1 MGFSVSV
8 VTVCYNEIDT
18 ISRCVE
24 SVVGQK
30 NANIQ
35 YVVIDG
41 CSTDG
46 TSDILKKYGE
56 NIDKLVIE
64 ADEGIYSAMNKALKY
79 CEGDIVYF
87 LNADDYF
94 YSDIVVEKAVKRFSD
109 CPSLKILS
117 GRVEFFNI
125 PWRDGKPYARS
136 DFSYSNKL
144 ELYRNPVPQQCI
156 FVKRS
161 LFEIHDGFN
170 ERYKMCA
177 DYDWLIRM
185 LTHKVEVQQVDDYFC
200 YFDYTGISYTQNK
213 QRKREKNRIILFNS
227 SFYELLV
234 YGFSGVAGNIR
245 KKLSGR

>member
-1 MGFSVSV
+1 MGFGVSV
-8 VTVCYNEIDT
+8 VTVCYNEIET

-46 TSDILKKYGE
+46 TSDTLKKYGE

-79 CEGDIVYF
+79 CTGDIVYF

-94 YSDIVVEKAVKRFSD
+94 YSDNVVEKVVKIFSD

-117 GRVEFFNI
+117 GRVEFFNTPCI
-125 PWRDGKPYARS
+125 GGKPYARS

-144 ELYRNPVPQQCI
+144 ELYRRPVPQQCV
-156 FVKRS
+156 FVKRC
-161 LFEIHDGFN
+161 LFETHGGFD
-170 ERYKMCA
+170 ERYEMCA

-185 LTHKVEVQQVDDYFC
+185 LTHEVEIQHVDDYFC
-200 YFDYTGISYTQNK
+200 YFDYTGISYAQNK
-213 QRKREKNRIILFNS
+213 QRKREKNRIILSNS

-234 YGFSGVAGNIR
+234 YGVSGMAGIIR
-245 KKLSGR
+245 EKLSGR

>member
-1 MGFSVSV
+1 MGFSASV

-30 NANIQ
+30 NADIQ
-35 YVVIDG
+35 YVVIDA

-94 YSDIVVEKAVKRFSD
+94 YSDNVVEKSVKIFSE
-109 CPSLKILS
+109 CPSLEILS
-117 GRVEFFNI
+117 GRVEFFNT
-125 PWRDGKPYARS
+125 PLSDGKPYARS

-144 ELYRNPVPQQCI
+144 ELYRSPVPQQCV

-161 LFEIHDGFN
+161 LFETHGGFN

-185 LTHKVEVQQVDDYFC
+185 LTHKVEVKQVDDYFC
-200 YFDYTGISYTQNK
+200 HFDYTGISYTQNK
-213 QRKREKNRIILFNS
+213 ERKREKNRIILLNS

-234 YGFSGVAGNIR
+234 YGFSGVTGLIR

>member
-1 MGFSVSV
+1 MTSSVSV

-24 SVVGQK
+24 SVIGQE
-30 NANIQ
+30 NADIQ
-35 YVVIDG
+35 YVVIDA

-46 TSDILKKYGE
+46 TSEFLKKYGE
-56 NIDKLVIE
+56 SIDKLVIE

-94 YSDIVVEKAVKRFSD
+94 HSDNVVEKAVKLFSD
-109 CPSLKILS
+109 HPSLQILS
-117 GRVEFFNI
+117 GRVEFFNT
-125 PWRDGKPYARS
+125 PLNDGTPYTRS
-136 DFSYSNKL
+136 DFSYRNKL
-144 ELYRNPVPQQCI
+144 QLYKSPIPQQCI

-161 LFEIHDGFN
+161 LFETHGGYN

-177 DYDWLIRM
+177 DYDWLVRM
-185 LTHKVEVQQVDDYFC
+185 LTLKVEVLQVEDYFC
-200 YFDYTGISYTQNK
+200 HFDYTGISYTQNE
-213 QRKREKNRIILFNS
+213 QRKREKNHIILFNS

-234 YGFSGVAGNIR
+234 YGVSGVAGLIR
-245 KKLSGR
+245 RKLSGR

>member
-1 MGFSVSV
+1 MISSVSV

-24 SVVGQK
+24 SVVEQK

-94 YSDIVVEKAVKRFSD
+94 YSDNVVQKAVKRFSD

-117 GRVEFFNI
+117 GRVEFFNT
-125 PWRDGKPYARS
+125 PWSDGKPYVRS

-144 ELYRNPVPQQCI
+144 ELYRSPVPQQCV

-161 LFEIHDGFN
+161 LFETHGGFN

-200 YFDYTGISYTQNK
+200 HFDYTGISYTQNK

-234 YGFSGVAGNIR
+234 YGFSGVAGIIR

>member
-1 MGFSVSV
+1 MISSVSV

-24 SVVGQK
+24 SVLGQK

-35 YVVIDG
+35 YVVIDA

-46 TSDILKKYGE
+46 TSDFLKKYGE

-79 CEGDIVYF
+79 CEGDVVYF

-94 YSDIVVEKAVKRFSD
+94 YSDNVVEKVVKIFSD
-109 CPSLKILS
+109 RPSLEILS
-117 GRVEFFNI
+117 GRVEFFNTPLI
-125 PWRDGKPYARS
+125 DGKPYGRS
-136 DFSYSNKL
+136 DFSYRNKL
-144 ELYRNPVPQQCI
+144 ELYKNPIPQQCV

-161 LFEIHDGFN
+161 LFETHGGFN

-177 DYDWLIRM
+177 DYEWLIRM
-185 LTHKVEVQQVDDYFC
+185 LTHKVEVQQVEDYFC
-200 YFDYTGISYTQNK
+200 HFDYTGISYTQNK
-213 QRKREKNRIILFNS
+213 QRKREKNHIILHNS
-227 SFYELLV
+227 SFHELLV
-234 YGFSGVAGNIR
+234 YGFSGMAGIIR
-245 KKLSGR
+245 KNLSGR